1 MTVIYDYSA
10 KIIFLLQT
18 FVFMQ
23 QVNRKTYVD
32 SLHNRNLMKST
43 FITVIATTLI
53 IIATPFVITQ
63 QIQAQAGNMIITYLS
78 GKEEVPPTKTYAS
91 AWAKFQEVN
100 NGSQIVYS
108 VSIIG
113 LNKIT
118 GAHLHEGVKG
128 QNGDVVAVLAGNKS
142 ASQGNT
148 TISFKGNITK
158 DDLQGPFKGKEV
170 SELIS
175 RMKNSSIYVNV
186 PTDEYKDG
194 AIRGQIG

>member
-1 MTVIYDYSA
+1 MLFIE
-10 KIIFLLQT
+10 
-18 FVFMQ
+18 

-32 SLHNRNLMKST
+32 RLQYRILMKST

-53 IIATPFVITQ
+53 MIATPFVIMQ
-63 QIQAQAGNMIITYLS
+63 QTQAQQGNMIITFLS
-78 GKEEVPPTKTYAS
+78 GKEEVPPTKSDAN

-100 NGSQIVYS
+100 GGAQIAYW
-108 VSIIG
+108 VSISG

-142 ASQGNT
+142 ATGGNS
-148 TISFKGNITK
+148 TISLSGNITK
-158 DDLQGPFKGKEV
+158 NDLQGPLKGKEV
-170 SELIS
+170 SNLVS
-175 RMKNSSIYVNV
+175 QMKNSSIYVNV
-186 PTDEYKDG
+186 HTEEYKDG